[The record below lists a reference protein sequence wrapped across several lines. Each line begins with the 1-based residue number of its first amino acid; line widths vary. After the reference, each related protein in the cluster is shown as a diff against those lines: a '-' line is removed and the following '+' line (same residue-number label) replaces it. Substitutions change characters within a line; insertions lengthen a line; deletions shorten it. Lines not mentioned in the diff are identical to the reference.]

1 MTEWQSGSFNGSSDH
16 HLEVSDLRVAFL
28 LDGEPV
34 LDLDRIVLPPG
45 AQVALTGP
53 SGSGKTTLA
62 YALTG
67 ILVPDRGEVRWG
79 EVVLGR
85 LSEGRRDA
93 WRRTNVGLVF
103 QDFHLVPGL
112 SPLGNVLASCYFTAL
127 RPTVPEVE
135 RARELLELV
144 EVPAIRAD
152 VAQLSRGEQQR
163 VAVARAL
170 FRDPPIMVADEPTAS
185 LDEANATRIIDLLTA
200 AARERGRTLI
210 AVTHDRALIE
220 RMESVI
226 RLERG
231 RAVATTPPPGV
242 R

>member
-1 MTEWQSGSFNGSSDH
+1 MTDWQSSSCDGSVAH
-16 HLEVSDLRVAFL
+16 RLEVKNLRVAFGS
-28 LDGEPV
+28 DGEPV

-45 AQVALTGP
+45 AQVALVGP

-62 YALTG
+62 YTLTG

-79 EVVLGR
+79 GVELGR

-93 WRRTNVGLVF
+93 WRRMNVGLVF

-210 AVTHDRALIE
+210 AVTHDRALID

-231 RAVATTPPPGV
+231 RAVATTPAPGV